1 MLPPRSALTC
11 LSQYGI
17 CFSRFCFSVR
27 SQVSH
32 QFWLFWL
39 LQLSFQ
45 LRARHFFRRSGSLK
59 PQGTHLK
66 MSEAASPPVKRGRG
80 RPRKS
85 NPDGEVPPP
94 IVIPA
99 TQEGTKMRK
108 KANRSG
114 FTPTEIEDLPEKR
127 IRKLKIK
134 SFPNEDEDSEPRSA
148 FSIPRR
154 SDSTEPSSS
163 KKNPVRKTTRKAA
176 KRAAKSLREAPVVER
191 ALTSKNTAEDS
202 EDGSMEGK
210 RRRKRKILDWTPSGP
225 KECEEVPS
233 NDEDDDDGDYEP
245 EQDEEKESDGERHEP
260 PVQPPTDGRPRRG
273 RPSNAMLAAR
283 QARTASVVGVTPGRS
298 NKPKVKFDA
307 LPLLQVAVDGTS
319 DPEDYEEEN
328 NAAGGDDGLVHLK
341 FDKETRTIDNY
352 GCYLSQYGNIKKSA
366 NGLTGDPMECN
377 QPPLAMKSWM
387 SRYAIVPGQSV
398 LAKIM

>member
-163 KKNPVRKTTRKAA
+163 KFQSTSAGYSDSRCMISRK
-176 KRAAKSLREAPVVER
+176 
-191 ALTSKNTAEDS
+191 
-202 EDGSMEGK
+202 
-210 RRRKRKILDWTPSGP
+210 
-225 KECEEVPS
+225 KE
-233 NDEDDDDGDYEP
+233 
-245 EQDEEKESDGERHEP
+245 
-260 PVQPPTDGRPRRG
+260 
-273 RPSNAMLAAR
+273 LAR
-283 QARTASVVGVTPGRS
+283 QGDGAMSGYRGAESFQADSSRTTGR
-298 NKPKVKFDA
+298 F
-307 LPLLQVAVDGTS
+307 
-319 DPEDYEEEN
+319 
-328 NAAGGDDGLVHLK
+328 
-341 FDKETRTIDNY
+341 
-352 GCYLSQYGNIKKSA
+352 C
-366 NGLTGDPMECN
+366 
-377 QPPLAMKSWM
+377 
-387 SRYAIVPGQSV
+387 
-398 LAKIM
+398 